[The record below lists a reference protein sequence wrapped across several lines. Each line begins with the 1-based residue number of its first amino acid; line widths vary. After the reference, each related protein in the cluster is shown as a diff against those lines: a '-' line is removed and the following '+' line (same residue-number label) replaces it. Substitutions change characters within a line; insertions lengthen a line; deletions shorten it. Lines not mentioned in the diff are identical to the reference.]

1 MRHCS
6 TAPRHRIIGA
16 GALISSGKRFL
27 TRSLVVG
34 APAKVVRELTE
45 DEEQSV
51 LDNSSIYV
59 KRIDSYNSLE
69 HI

>member
-1 MRHCS
+1 MNATLLHS
-6 TAPRHRIIGA
+6 A
-16 GALISSGKRFL
+16 GKRFL
-27 TRSLVVG
+27 TRSLIVG
-34 APAKVVRELTE
+34 VPAKVVRELTE

-59 KRIDSYNSLE
+59 ERIDSYNSLE